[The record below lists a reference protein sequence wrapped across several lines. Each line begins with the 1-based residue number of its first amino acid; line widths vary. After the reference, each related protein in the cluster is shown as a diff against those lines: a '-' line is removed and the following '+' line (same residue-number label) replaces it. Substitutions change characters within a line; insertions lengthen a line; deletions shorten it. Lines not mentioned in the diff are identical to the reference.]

1 MAIKVIVELRAKPGR
16 RDELTRFVEKVVEEL
31 GPRMQEKGWLGS
43 AFFEVPDDADVL
55 VEIADWASAEGH
67 EAALTDTAFG
77 EAMAPGFD
85 LLAGPFTSRLLQV
98 PEGDRLSPSC
108 RTRGGGESAVMAVA
122 PPSRGSVARA
132 NGGHRPRQ

>member
-55 VEIADWASAEGH
+55 VTSVLVHQVAPS
-67 EAALTDTAFG
+67 TP
-77 EAMAPGFD
+77 AMAVVSSPNVSRALHDLGVDAGCPEKLGCLRRGFFHFAEA
-85 LLAGPFTSRLLQV
+85 LRVEGLFSV
-98 PEGDRLSPSC
+98 PLDELGSGYR
-108 RTRGGGESAVMAVA
+108 RTLPALFG
-122 PPSRGSVARA
+122 
-132 NGGHRPRQ
+132 